1 MVRAEEE
8 PEMSRRPQPTLRRRV
23 EISAES
29 IAAFLASDAGRLVRR
44 VVAGTVLL
52 TLPFVLRMPVV
63 RRHPLL
69 RWLELL
75 GGAALVVKLAEA
87 LRDWEPGT
95 RVVIDVDA

>member
-1 MVRAEEE
+1 
-8 PEMSRRPQPTLRRRV
+8 MSRRPPTNLRRRV
-23 EISAES
+23 EISAET
-29 IAAFLASDAGRLVRR
+29 IAAFLASDSGRLVRR

-52 TLPFVLRMPVV
+52 TLPLVLRMPVV

-75 GGAALVVKLAEA
+75 GGAALIVKLAEA

-95 RVVIDVDA
+95 PVVLDIEP